1 MKSKTILIIEDE
13 KGVRENIKT
22 LLEEEK
28 YSVHAAANGTEGIT
42 MAKEILP
49 DLIICDVLMHGVD
62 GYEVLKTLSA
72 EKKTKS
78 IPFIFLTAKVERD
91 DIRLG
96 MQLGADDYLFKPYKA
111 EELLKAIEARFKR
124 IKMLTVN
131 IETKGK
137 SRNEKKYSYEGKIFV
152 KINNQ
157 PNILKINEV
166 LFISA
171 ENQYTSVNLSE
182 GKSFLIRKSISY
194 WERILPKK
202 EFLRIHRSTII
213 NMEYISKMGKWDNS
227 SMLVYL
233 SGVEKPFIISKRNS
247 SRFRNNDF

>member
-1 MKSKTILIIEDE
+1 MKNKSILIIEDE
-13 KGVRENIKT
+13 IGVRENIKT

-28 YSVHAAANGTEGIT
+28 YSVHAAANGKDGIT

-49 DLIICDVLMHGVD
+49 DLIICDVMMHGVD
-62 GYEVLKTLSA
+62 GYEVLKTLSTD
-72 EKKTKS
+72 KKTKS

-111 EELLKAIEARFKR
+111 DELLQAIEARFKR
-124 IKMLTVN
+124 IKMLTAN
-131 IETKGK
+131 IETTGK
-137 SRNEKKYSYEGKIFV
+137 TRSEKKYMYEGKIFT
-152 KINNQ
+152 KINGE
-157 PNILKINEV
+157 PHILKINEI

-171 ENQYTSVNLSE
+171 ENQYTSINLMG

-194 WERILPKK
+194 WEKILPEK

-213 NMEYISKMGKWDNS
+213 NMEYITKMGKWDNS

-233 SGVEKPFIISKRNS
+233 NGVEKPFIISKRNS